1 MQRRAQGV
9 ADGFV
14 RKHVPSVQEPLILVV
29 IDEIANL
36 TAYLTDRKLKERIRQ
51 ALGLL
56 LTQGRA
62 VEVCVV
68 AALHHPA
75 RKSGSPDVSVGR

>member
-51 ALGLL
+51 ALG
-56 LTQGRA
+56 Q
-62 VEVCVV
+62 
-68 AALHHPA
+68 PA
-75 RKSGSPDVSVGR
+75 MSQDTNSICLRRSSPS